1 MSLEYNAA
9 GLPHHMTQMNGAT
22 EVAERWFVWDGFSLV
37 EERYSI
43 NGGAEKTRRLYGHGE
58 EDDGTDLYYTR
69 DHLGSVREV
78 TDSSG
83 TVQKRYD
90 YTAYGSLSLLTGS
103 APASGLLTEGFTGHI
118 HFQWQGMELVIA
130 PYRIYDP
137 RLGRWLSR
145 DPIAEAGGHNL
156 YQYADSN
163 PVNAID
169 PDGMKVFWNPT
180 TWLDPWVDSSHFL
193 TGGKGALK
201 GYYVGLGMYSA
212 AFVDGF
218 NPFGNPFESWGAYNT
233 SCDDRAIWAQA
244 VGEATYLIE
253 DFLSMFLGGGGG
265 GASKALTSVKG
276 VKSAA
281 RATSSGVVR
290 TGLKRGPK
298 PKGVGPHNLTIER
311 RIRELESEGM
321 THVGGGSLKEEFIR
335 TPGGA
340 KSARRPD
347 ITMRRP
353 DGTLYRE
360 NVGRFDANGN
370 PVRRELQAL
379 DDLGAELGERP
390 GFTPYN

>member
-43 NGGAEKTRRLYGHGE
+43 NGGAEKTRRLYGQGE

-145 DPIAEAGGHNL
+145 DPIAEAGG
-156 YQYADSN
+156 
-163 PVNAID
+163 VNITSTL
-169 PDGMKVFWNPT
+169 MEIR
-180 TWLDPWVDSSHFL
+180 L
-193 TGGKGALK
+193 T
-201 GYYVGLGMYSA
+201 
-212 AFVDGF
+212 
-218 NPFGNPFESWGAYNT
+218 
-233 SCDDRAIWAQA
+233 
-244 VGEATYLIE
+244 
-253 DFLSMFLGGGGG
+253 LS
-265 GASKALTSVKG
+265 
-276 VKSAA
+276 
-281 RATSSGVVR
+281 
-290 TGLKRGPK
+290 
-298 PKGVGPHNLTIER
+298 
-311 RIRELESEGM
+311 IRS
-321 THVGGGSLKEEFIR
+321 
-335 TPGGA
+335 
-340 KSARRPD
+340 D
-347 ITMRRP
+347 
-353 DGTLYRE
+353 
-360 NVGRFDANGN
+360 
-370 PVRRELQAL
+370 
-379 DDLGAELGERP
+379 
-390 GFTPYN
+390 